1 MSDAPAS
8 SREPVR
14 PSIRT
19 RRASVSSPVARAVVT
34 PERAGVYAATALAA
48 HPELAHLGAS
58 FGLHL
63 ETFEAAPD
71 LSTRAADLLLAHGA
85 AVGDAAALALVQPL
99 LQAQTALAHARLH
112 SRLPLDEAVQRAREH
127 LVPASHAERKP
138 AIAAYRGDASLAAFV
153 RVVATR
159 LLLEVYPRTPEEVNL
174 EEAVLRGPKHRNRDL
189 RANPDLLALRRR
201 RGDSFHAAFAQA
213 EAALEARPRALLR
226 YALCEEL
233 TAAEIGLVYGVHSS
247 TVARWLGEA
256 SEALQAHLLGA
267 LELDPKERSAIEAAL
282 DKQLDAALSR
292 VLDPTLVEDLD
303 EEEPAADDATAEG
316 SVPPSSR
323 P

>member
-8 SREPVR
+8 TPESAR

-19 RRASVSSPVARAVVT
+19 RRASISAPVARAVVT
-34 PERAGVYAATALAA
+34 PDRARVYVEAALAA
-48 HPELAHLGAS
+48 HPQLGHLGAS

-71 LSTRAADLLLAHGA
+71 LTSRAGDLLVAHGA
-85 AVGDAAALALVQPL
+85 AVGDATALGLLEPL
-99 LQAQTALAHARLH
+99 LRAQTTLAHARLH
-112 SRLPLDEAVQRAREH
+112 SRLPLDEAVQRVQEH
-127 LVPASHAERKP
+127 LAPPTHAEHK
-138 AIAAYRGDASLAAFV
+138 AAVAAYRGDASLEAFV

-159 LLLEVYPRTPEEVNL
+159 LLLEIYPRTPEEANL

-189 RANPDLLALRRR
+189 RANPELLALRRR
-201 RGDSFHAAFAQA
+201 RGDSFHAAFAKA

-233 TAAEIGLVYGVHSS
+233 TAEEIGLVYGVHHS

-256 SEALQAHLLGA
+256 SETLTALLLEH
-267 LELDPKERSAIEAAL
+267 LELDPKERPAVEAAL
-282 DKQLDAALSR
+282 DKQLEAALSR
-292 VLDPTLVEDLD
+292 VLDPTLGTDLD
-303 EEEPAADDATAEG
+303 DEDPPGDEDEPSAEDDP
-316 SVPPSSR
+316 PPS
-323 P
+323 